1 MNDKQ
6 KAKMAIEDLKKV
18 DITIQA
24 KQDPKF
30 AESVHPYLIENVI
43 ELLKKSAITESIH
56 QAEQEVIKRVV
67 GLYGIPICDH
77 LHHKKTQRHT
87 SDEICLVV
95 LEINSLINKL
105 WKTKI

>member
-6 KAKMAIEDLKKV
+6 KAKLAIEDLKKV

-43 ELLKKSAITESIH
+43 ELLGK
-56 QAEQEVIKRVV
+56 
-67 GLYGIPICDH
+67 
-77 LHHKKTQRHT
+77 
-87 SDEICLVV
+87 
-95 LEINSLINKL
+95 IN
-105 WKTKI
+105 